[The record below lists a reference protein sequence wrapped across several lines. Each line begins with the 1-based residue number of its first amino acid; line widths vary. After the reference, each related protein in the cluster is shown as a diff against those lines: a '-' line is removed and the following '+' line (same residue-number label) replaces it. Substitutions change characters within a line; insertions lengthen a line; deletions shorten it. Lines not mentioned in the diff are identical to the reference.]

1 MFVFDWIDEG
11 MTLLA
16 RLQTKLFFKY
26 VLCDFEPGLLWLQN
40 WSSSLFLMFALV
52 ALWATLL
59 FLCPCAIPGT

>member
-26 VLCDFEPGLLWLQN
+26 VVCDFEPGLLWLQN
-40 WSSSLFLMFALV
+40 WSSSLFLMFAL
-52 ALWATLL
+52 
-59 FLCPCAIPGT
+59 G